1 MRCSNC
7 GYNSLKDFT
16 VCPYCD
22 KPRDI
27 ASNSESE
34 YVSIN
39 PTANNPD
46 IYNNPN
52 MNPPLPTSPQKIPK
66 GYFKTA
72 NGFSMKQIVKDGEFY
87 QTYLLFNLFV
97 TIISV
102 LVFIVLFIFKDKYFA
117 VEGDIVHGIILSFI
131 CSSVVFML
139 LYLFLSWIYNIIVNS
154 VTFTMDQNGL
164 YVKSVMKEYFINKE
178 NLRTFKF
185 EFITRHL
192 DRTKLFRDTGCRR
205 RYDPV
210 TRTTRTYVD
219 PEAVERLV
227 LQRQGYNIFFT
238 VAEPIFVNDK
248 FASDDK
254 KYLHHINTGLSF
266 NSSLEAKFLV
276 EEFERLLR

>member
-1 MRCSNC
+1 MKCSNC

-22 KPRDI
+22 KPRNI
-27 ASNSESE
+27 ASNSENG

-39 PTANNPD
+39 PAGNNPD

-52 MNPPLPTSPQKIPK
+52 MNQPLPTSPQKIPK

-87 QTYLLFNLFV
+87 QTYLLFNIFV
-97 TIISV
+97 TTISA
-102 LVFIVLFIFKDKYFA
+102 LVFLYFFINKDKYFA
-117 VEGDIVHGIILSFI
+117 VEGDISRGFLLSFI
-131 CSSVVFML
+131 CSFGAFFF
-139 LYLFLSWIYNIIVNS
+139 LYLFLSWIYNIIMNS

-164 YVKSVMKEYFINKE
+164 YVKSAVKEYFINKE

-192 DRTKLFRDTGCRR
+192 DRTQLFIDTGRRR

-210 TRTTRTYVD
+210 TRSTRTYVD
-219 PEAVERLV
+219 PEAVERLT
-227 LQRQGYNIFFT
+227 LKRQGYNIFFT
-238 VAEPIFVNDK
+238 VADPIFVNDK

-254 KYLHHINTGLSF
+254 KYLHKINTGLSF
-266 NSSLEAKFLV
+266 TSSLEAKFLV